1 MISTIII
8 ILFFILFIFIG
19 YRRGAA
25 VTLLNL
31 IAVIVASALATFL
44 SHAAAQAIYAN
55 FMRAAVVDK
64 IQGFVTQNGSQFAAE
79 NSLKALPDS
88 IGGALSFFAKL
99 CGTTTEQIQGRLV
112 PSTQQASQLVGTI
125 EKPLGDI
132 CVFFIGLL
140 LSVIFFIILI
150 IVFKLLI
157 SLIRGVFELPV
168 IRTVNRVFGALLGA
182 LEGVVIIFCLVNVLY
197 VILSYTN
204 PALLGNSAF
213 FGGLFDTLAIFN

>member
-8 ILFFILFIFIG
+8 VLFFILFIFIG

-31 IAVIVASALATFL
+31 VAVIVASALSNFL

-64 IQGFVTQNGSQFAAE
+64 IQGFITQSGSQFAAE

-88 IGGALSFFAKL
+88 ISGALNFFAKL
-99 CGTTTEQIQGRLV
+99 CGTTTERIQGRLV
-112 PSTQQASQLVGTI
+112 PSTQQTSQLVSSI
-125 EKPLGDI
+125 EKPLEDI
-132 CVFFIGLL
+132 CVFFVGLL
-140 LSVIFFIILI
+140 LSVVFFIILLI
-150 IVFKLLI
+150 IFKLLI
-157 SLIRGVFELPV
+157 KVILGVFELPV

-204 PALLGNSAF
+204 PSLLDNSAF
-213 FGGLFDTLAIFN
+213 FGGLFDTLAIF

>member
-31 IAVIVASALATFL
+31 VAVIVASALSNFL

-55 FMRAAVVDK
+55 FIKASVVNN
-64 IQGFVTQNGSQFAAE
+64 IQGFIAQNGSKFAAE
-79 NSLKALPDS
+79 NSLKALPNG
-88 IGGALSFFAKL
+88 IGGFLDFFAKL
-99 CGTTTEQIQGRLV
+99 SGTTTDRIQGRLV
-112 PSTQQASQLVGTI
+112 TSTQESAQLVSTI

-132 CVFFIGLL
+132 CVFVIGLL
-140 LSVIFFIILI
+140 LSVVFFIILL
-150 IVFKLLI
+150 IVFKV
-157 SLIRGVFELPV
+157 LIRMLLGVFELPV
-168 IRTVNRVFGALLGA
+168 IRTVNRVFGALVGA
-182 LEGVVIIFCLVNVLY
+182 VEGVVLIFCLVNVLY

-204 PALLGNSAF
+204 PALLGNGAV
-213 FGGLFDTLAIFN
+213 FGDLFDALAIFN